1 MLRGKSEMGN
11 MEEIE
16 RIRKRERKKEEKK
29 KAQ

>member
-16 RIRKRERKKEEKK
+16 RIRKRERKEEKK